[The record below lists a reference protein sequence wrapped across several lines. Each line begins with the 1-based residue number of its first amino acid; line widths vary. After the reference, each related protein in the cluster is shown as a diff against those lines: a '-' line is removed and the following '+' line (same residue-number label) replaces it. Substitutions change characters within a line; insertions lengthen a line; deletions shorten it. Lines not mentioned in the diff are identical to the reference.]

1 MEKESSLINRM
12 RQVEYFKGLSTQD
25 IAMIVRSGEFLR
37 VPAGTMLFQE
47 DTPCYG
53 LCVLLRG
60 EIHLYKLGEEGQE
73 NIIAVIQPVI
83 MFNEAAAIDCDP
95 NPVTAIA
102 YKNSFV
108 WRVGCKSFHEGLE
121 RFPKLGIGLLPV
133 LARRNRKLI
142 QKYSDLSFRPV
153 RDRLAIL
160 LLKKSDQGKDVIN
173 REENSIQQL
182 AAHIAANPVVVS
194 RILGELREAGLVESN
209 RQEIVVLQPDKLAN
223 LVSLDLDQPEL
234 KPSKD

>member
-1 MEKESSLINRM
+1 MEEEGSLINRM
-12 RQVEYFKGLSTQD
+12 RRVEHFKRLSTQD
-25 IAMIVRSGEFLR
+25 IVTIVRSGEFMR

-60 EIHLYKLGEEGQE
+60 EVHLYKLGEEGQE

-83 MFNEAAAIDCDP
+83 MFNEVAAIDCQT

-102 YKNSFV
+102 HKKSLV
-108 WRVGCKSFHEGLE
+108 WRVDCKSFHEGLE
-121 RFPKLGIGLLPV
+121 RFPKLGLGLLPV

-153 RDRLAIL
+153 RERLAIF
-160 LLKKSDQGKDVIN
+160 LLKKSERGTVTIR

-182 AAHIAANPVVVS
+182 AAHIAASPVVVS
-194 RILGELREAGLVESN
+194 RILGELRDSGFVESN
-209 RQEIVVLQPDKLAN
+209 RREIVVLHPELLARM
-223 LVSLDLDQPEL
+223 VSLDLEQSEL
-234 KPSKD
+234 KSSRD

>member
-1 MEKESSLINRM
+1 M
-12 RQVEYFKGLSTQD
+12 
-25 IAMIVRSGEFLR
+25 
-37 VPAGTMLFQE
+37 
-47 DTPCYG
+47 
-53 LCVLLRG
+53 
-60 EIHLYKLGEEGQE
+60 
-73 NIIAVIQPVI
+73 
-83 MFNEAAAIDCDP
+83 
-95 NPVTAIA
+95 
-102 YKNSFV
+102 
-108 WRVGCKSFHEGLE
+108 
-121 RFPKLGIGLLPV
+121 
-133 LARRNRKLI
+133 
-142 QKYSDLSFRPV
+142 